1 MPCPCDGDC
10 RLYEEACHTA
20 LRKEIPIMNNEEV
33 RTLELTTESHSHCD
47 GCPYPGV
54 GFICGSYGDCMKTR
68 ISKLLQR
75 KKEK

>member
-1 MPCPCDGDC
+1 
-10 RLYEEACHTA
+10 
-20 LRKEIPIMNNEEV
+20 MNNEEV

-54 GFICGSYGDCMKTR
+54 WFICGSYGDCMKTR